1 MDIRKWKIIIV
12 AVIGICIIGIAFGIY
27 QIIPSKKQMD
37 LNTYFK
43 RSSEDEVGLVVN
55 DQILEAKGIKEE
67 GMTYLPLNEVQQYL
81 SSRFYWDGEALFYM
95 LPTEVLQVFV
105 GDTTY
110 TIAGVETRLSNDI
123 LIQRG
128 DDLYLCVDFIVTVYS
143 AMNRSVESDGYL
155 WIWDQWE
162 EDVVVKSVEK
172 NSAVRYEKSIKSPIV
187 ESIEKGDN
195 IYILSEEDGWS
206 KVQTENGLIGY
217 VKTNRLQEEATSK
230 LMEGEYTTW
239 DYTSI
244 TREEPVVM
252 AWQQNLNDSGI
263 NNLDNIIERTK
274 GVLNT
279 ISPSWFTVT
288 DEVGNFES
296 RGSKEYVEKAHEN
309 GIEVWAMIDNIN
321 ISIDSHKLLSS
332 TDARTNLIH
341 GLMEEA
347 KRLGIDGINLDFE
360 KIKPDTGIHYI
371 QFIRELSVACR
382 NANIVLSVDNYVP
395 STSTQYYDRKEQ
407 GIVAD
412 YVIIMGYDEHWA
424 GGLEA
429 GSTASKSFVEKG
441 IKDTLEEVPN
451 NKVINAIPFYTRL
464 WCETPANISEPNA
477 KIIEDENSKY
487 RRFSLSSEAKG
498 MKSSRELLEEKNIT
512 PIWDEEI
519 GQYYAEYEESNQFYK
534 IWLEEETSM
543 REKLE
548 IIDSFNI
555 AGISAWKLGLE
566 EEYVWGL
573 IGEYF

>member
-487 RRFSLSSEAKG
+487 GRFSLSSEAKG

>member
-12 AVIGICIIGIAFGIY
+12 AVIGICIIGIAFGVY

-155 WIWDQWE
+155 WLWDQWE